1 MVDWLIDSL
10 IHSVAAARDMG
21 MLEEI
26 PISFDPEDV
35 VAEFEAMTRDAERVQ
50 RETLKR
56 ILEENGETEY
66 MQKWG
71 LGGRTDPDSFK
82 ACIPLVTHE
91 DLEAYIQR
99 IVDGD
104 NSPILTGK
112 LITTISLTYVKF
124 LLFFFFLGFEF

>member
-1 MVDWLIDSL
+1 
-10 IHSVAAARDMG
+10 MG

-66 MQKWG
+66 G
-71 LGGRTDPDSFK
+71 LYGSCKDAF
-82 ACIPLVTHE
+82 
-91 DLEAYIQR
+91 DLTQSHA
-99 IVDGD
+99 
-104 NSPILTGK
+104 
-112 LITTISLTYVKF
+112 
-124 LLFFFFLGFEF
+124 

>member
-1 MVDWLIDSL
+1 
-10 IHSVAAARDMG
+10 MG

-91 DLEAYIQR
+91 DLEPYIQR

-104 NSPILTGK
+104 DSPILTGK

-124 LLFFFFLGFEF
+124 FYFFFLGFEF